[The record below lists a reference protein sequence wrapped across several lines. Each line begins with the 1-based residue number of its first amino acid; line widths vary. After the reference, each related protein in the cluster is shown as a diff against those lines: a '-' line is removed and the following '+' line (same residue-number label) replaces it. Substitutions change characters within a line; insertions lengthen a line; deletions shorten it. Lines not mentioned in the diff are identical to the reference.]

1 MNKVY
6 ELLFNV
12 VYLLKELG
20 KYCNDKNVS
29 SEVLRIQK
37 ETLYRELGNKTS
49 KEKELAWEI
58 LIKTGN
64 HRASAAYLGII

>member
-20 KYCNDKNVS
+20 KYCNDKSVCN
-29 SEVLRIQK
+29 EVLRIQK
-37 ETLYRELGNKTS
+37 EALYKELENKTS

>member
-20 KYCNDKNVS
+20 KYCNDRNVS
-29 SEVLRIQK
+29 NEVLRIQK
-37 ETLYRELGNKTS
+37 EALYKELGDKPL

>member
-20 KYCNDKNVS
+20 KYCNDRNVS
-29 SEVLRIQK
+29 NEVLRIQK
-37 ETLYRELGNKTS
+37 EALYKELENKTS